1 MEVNKGCIKYQSGPK
16 TVCLWTVTTSLSRK
30 ASANH
35 GIARLP
41 EVQRKE
47 FIFLCYLKQ
56 PVRGII
62 FLVVHVLA
70 LAFNL

>member
-47 FIFLCYLKQ
+47 FILVLSQTTSPWYY
-56 PVRGII
+56 
-62 FLVVHVLA
+62 FLVVHVLGSK
-70 LAFNL
+70 L